1 MHTLVTLPAAQCLH
15 ALQPTPRDPSQDITV
30 KTYSRR
36 NDSPKIES
44 PVMSWAPYPSVLA
57 RVGCW
62 VLVGDNGREGAG
74 IRLEAVDFVTIV
86 F

>member
-1 MHTLVTLPAAQCLH
+1 MCPMARR
-15 ALQPTPRDPSQDITV
+15 ALFHRSRNLNFSEVYVYFLSPTVRQLDQS
-30 KTYSRR
+30 
-36 NDSPKIES
+36 
-44 PVMSWAPYPSVLA
+44 SVLA